1 MTLRRLDG
9 EATMTIRSLAE
20 LRRAFAERPDAS
32 WKLNGEKGFL
42 TDLAPTDA
50 LVGRVWRSTL
60 AHGCIRSIDT
70 RAAAA
75 IPGVARI
82 VTAADVP
89 GVNGFGHYAADQPVL
104 CSDRVRMIG
113 DPVAAVAAVNADIA
127 AQAIAALKVDIDPMP
142 LVIDPETALDSDTIA
157 LHPQGNLCHERR
169 YERGDIET
177 AFASCAFCV
186 EDTYYTGRQLHIA
199 MEVEGGYAMP
209 EADGTFSVYAGS
221 HFPHGD
227 QAALAA
233 IMAMEP
239 SRIRVTASPMGG
251 SFGGRDT
258 LSVQPLL
265 LLLSQLTGRPVKM
278 QRSRAESITC
288 GDTRHPFR
296 IRMRTGCDGAGRL
309 IAHQVD
315 MLADT
320 GAYTT
325 SGPEVLETSLENAQG
340 PYGFAAVAL
349 SGRMVFTNNGNAG
362 AFRGFGAV
370 QAQFALE
377 RQIERLAALVEMPS
391 ARFRSIN
398 LRPIAE
404 GPFGQVTT
412 GAQHPARVLDAIA
425 AYPLHSRLP
434 EVSETRYVRGVGLSL
449 ITKGEGFGKGG
460 PNAGSLSMSLAPT
473 GKIVVAIGAVEMGQ
487 GATAVGAEAAAKAL
501 GVAQTDIT
509 VQLGLSL
516 DPSAGPSAASRV
528 TGVVYRGIRTAAPLL
543 SNDLLRLAARHL
555 NRRADEL
562 ELGRAGI
569 WEKGAGRN
577 QPLLSFSKLA
587 GSLGEAL
594 PSHQVEIAAVET
606 PSQIKSHSDFNAASA
621 VASVLIDRCTG
632 AIKVEHIAM
641 VAACGPV
648 ISPIGF
654 VGQVE
659 GGAVMGLGMAL
670 LEFLPQDQGK
680 YFFRNLD
687 GYMVPSLIDAPVV
700 DLIAIEDIDASD
712 DLGPRGIGEI
722 SLNVTVPAIANAVA
736 NALNAPVVRLPI
748 RPADVLAALRPKE
761 EA

>member
-1 MTLRRLDG
+1 MTLRRLVG
-9 EATMTIRSLAE
+9 ESTMTTRSLAE
-20 LRRAFAERPDAS
+20 LRRAFAERPDAN
-32 WKLNGEKGFL
+32 WKLAGGKGFL
-42 TDLAPTDA
+42 TDLAPADA
-50 LVGRVWRSTL
+50 LVGHVWRSPVP
-60 AHGCIRSIDT
+60 HGRIRSIDT

-82 VTAADVP
+82 VTATDVP
-89 GVNGFGHYAADQPVL
+89 GLNGFGHYAADQPVL

-113 DPVAAVAAVNADIA
+113 DPVAAVAAENADIA
-127 AQAIAALKVDIDPMP
+127 ARAIAALKVEIEPMP
-142 LVIDPETALDSDTIA
+142 LVIDPEAALGSDA
-157 LHPQGNLCHERR
+157 VSLHPRGNLCHEKK
-169 YERGDIET
+169 YERGNIQA
-177 AFASCAFCV
+177 AFANCAFSF

-199 MEVEGGYAMP
+199 MEVEGGYVVP
-209 EADGTFSVYAGS
+209 EADGSFSIFTGS

-233 IMAMEP
+233 IMAIEP

-265 LLLSQLTGRPVKM
+265 LLLAQLTGRPVKM
-278 QRSRAESITC
+278 QRSRAESMTC

-296 IRMRTGCDGAGRL
+296 IRMRTGCDSAGRL
-309 IAHQVD
+309 MAHQVD

-340 PYGFAAVAL
+340 PYDFAAVAL

-377 RQIERLAALVEMPS
+377 RQIERLAALVGLQS

-404 GPFGQVTT
+404 GPLGQITT
-412 GAQHPARVLDAIA
+412 GAQHPTRVLDAIA

-434 EVSETRYVRGVGLSL
+434 DVSETRYVRGVGLSL

-487 GATAVGAEAAAKAL
+487 GAIAVGSEAAAKAL
-501 GVAQTDIT
+501 GVAQTDIM
-509 VQLGLSL
+509 VRLGLSR

-528 TGVVYRGIRTAAPLL
+528 AGVVYRGIRTAAPLL
-543 SNDLLRLAARHL
+543 RNDLLHLGAGYL
-555 NRRADEL
+555 NRRVDEL

-577 QPLLSFSKLA
+577 QPLLPFSELA
-587 GSLGEAL
+587 GLFREAL

-606 PSQIKSHSDFNAASA
+606 PSQIKAHGDFNAAGA

-641 VAACGPV
+641 AAACGPV

-670 LEFLPQDQGK
+670 LEFMPEDQGK

-700 DLIAIEDIDASD
+700 DLIAIEDIDAGD
-712 DLGPRGIGEI
+712 NIGPRGIGEI

-748 RPADVLAALRPKE
+748 RPADILAVLRLKE
-761 EA
+761 EV